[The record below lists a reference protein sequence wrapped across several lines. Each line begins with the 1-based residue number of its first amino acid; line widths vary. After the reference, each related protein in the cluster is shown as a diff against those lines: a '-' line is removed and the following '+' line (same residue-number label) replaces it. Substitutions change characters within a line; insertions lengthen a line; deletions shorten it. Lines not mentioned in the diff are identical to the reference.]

1 MDLAEKFTITIS
13 AAMSQLDGGGMEIDM
28 NITGSLYRSMIM
40 SGAALLSNK
49 KEEIN
54 NLNVFPVPDGDT
66 GINMSLTMST
76 VGKTEEALPIGETAE
91 KIASLML
98 RSARGNSGAI
108 LSLFF
113 RGIGK
118 ALKGVDEADSKALVE
133 AFKRGTTEAYRAV
146 MKPTEG
152 TILTVM
158 RLCGEEA
165 EKAYDANESI
175 STEELFAVI
184 KKGAEDALA
193 QTPEMLPVL
202 KQTGVVD
209 AGGAGFVCVLNGMIA
224 ALEGDPYEAEESDDA
239 QASEPRSSADFGEF
253 NSEDIKFGYC
263 TECIVDKNENYLGE
277 DTSGELYE
285 FIKSIGDSAVFVDDE
300 QIIKLHIHTN
310 DPGAVLTK
318 AIEFGSLAT
327 VKIENMR
334 NQHTELVSEEKP
346 VKTPER
352 KQATIEKKYGF
363 VSVCMGE
370 GISEMFRDVGVD
382 NIITGG
388 QTMNPSTQDIIDA
401 VMKTPSEYVFIL
413 PNNKNI
419 CMVANQASQIVTEK
433 KVIVIPTETVPQGIS
448 AMIAYNPDGEPEE
461 VTREMKEAYEMVT
474 SMSVTFAVRD
484 TQIDRFTIEKG
495 QFLGLVE
502 GKIACVTNDSFSCAK
517 QLARGMT
524 GASYVTVFYGE
535 GVNEE
540 TANEVGEL
548 ISNKVGGGCEV
559 AVLYGGQPLYD
570 YIISVE

>member
-1 MDLAEKFTITIS
+1 MKL
-13 AAMSQLDGGGMEIDM
+13 
-28 NITGSLYRSMIM
+28 TGSLYRSMAL
-40 SGAALLSNK
+40 SGAALLNNK
-49 KEEIN
+49 MEEIN

-76 VGKTEEALPIGETAE
+76 VGQAPEGKGVGATAD
-91 KIASLML
+91 KIAGLML

-113 RGIGK
+113 RGFAK
-118 ALKGVDEADSKALVE
+118 ALKDVDVADADKIVE
-133 AFKRGTTEAYRAV
+133 SLKRGTTEAYRAV

-158 RLCGEEA
+158 RLSGEEA
-165 EKAYDANESI
+165 EKAYLANKEI
-175 STEELFAVI
+175 GVKELFYVVL
-184 KKGAEDALA
+184 KGAENALA

-209 AGGAGFVCVLNGMIA
+209 AGGAGFVCVLQGMVA
-224 ALEGDPYEAEESDDA
+224 ALEGNPYVAEEKK
-239 QASEPRSSADFGEF
+239 ASQSEVKTSADFTEF
-253 NSEDIKFGYC
+253 NSADIKFGYC
-263 TECIVDKNENYLGE
+263 TECIVDKNEKYLGE
-277 DTSGELYE
+277 DTSGALYE

-334 NQHTELVSEEKP
+334 NQHTELVADADGAQPVAEEP
-346 VKTPER
+346 QFAP
-352 KQATIEKKYGF
+352 IEKKYGF

-401 VMKTPSEYVFIL
+401 VMKTPAEVVFIL

-419 CMVANQASQIVTEK
+419 CMVANQASQIITERR
-433 KVIVIPTETVPQGIS
+433 VIVIPTETVPQGMS
-448 AMIAYNPDGEPEE
+448 AMIAYNPDAETEDI
-461 VTREMKEAYEMVT
+461 VREMKEAMGMVT
-474 SMSVTFAVRD
+474 SMSVTYAVRD
-484 TQIDRFTIEKG
+484 TQIDRFNIKKG

-502 GKIACVTNDSFSCAK
+502 GKIACVANDSYTCAK
-517 QLARGMT
+517 QLIRGMT
-524 GASYVTVFYGE
+524 GAMYITVFYGE
-535 GVNEE
+535 GVSAEQAEE
-540 TANEVGEL
+540 YGAL
-548 ISNKVGGGCEV
+548 ISERVGGCDV
-559 AVLYGGQPLYD
+559 AVLSGGQPLYD
-570 YIISVE
+570 YVISVE

>member
-1 MDLAEKFTITIS
+1 MK
-13 AAMSQLDGGGMEIDM
+13 
-28 NITGSLYRSMIM
+28 ITGSLYRSMAL

-49 KEEIN
+49 MEEIN

-76 VGKTEEALPIGETAE
+76 IGNTEDNLGIGDTAE
-91 KIASLML
+91 KVASLML

-113 RGIGK
+113 RGVGK
-118 ALKGVDEADSKALVE
+118 ALKGIDEADQEQLVAAL
-133 AFKRGTTEAYRAV
+133 KRGTTEAYRAV

-165 EKAYDANESI
+165 EKAYLADNNIEMRDLLGVVMS
-175 STEELFAVI
+175 S
-184 KKGAEDALA
+184 AEDALA
-193 QTPEMLPVL
+193 KTPEMLPVL

-209 AGGAGFVCVLNGMIA
+209 AGGAGFVCVLQGMLA
-224 ALEGDPYEAEESDDA
+224 AFDGNPYVAENKDSNESA
-239 QASEPRSSADFGEF
+239 QIKNAADFSDF

-263 TECIVDKNENYLGE
+263 TECIVDKNEKYLGE

-300 QIIKLHIHTN
+300 HIIKLHIHTN
-310 DPGAVLTK
+310 DPGAVLTR

-334 NQHTELVSEEKP
+334 NQHTELTSQSKPVEEEKKAP
-346 VKTPER
+346 
-352 KQATIEKKYGF
+352 AIEKKYGF
-363 VSVCMGE
+363 VSVCMGD
-370 GISEMFRDVGVD
+370 GVADMFRDLGVD
-382 NIITGG
+382 NIIKGG

-401 VMKTPSEYVFIL
+401 VMNTPAENVFIL

-419 CMVANQASQIVTEK
+419 CMVANQASQIVTDRN
-433 KVIVIPTETVPQGIS
+433 VIVIPTETVPQGMS
-448 AMIAYNPDGEPEE
+448 AMIAYNPDSEPDGI
-461 VTREMKEAYEMVT
+461 VKDMQDAMAMVT

-484 TQIDRFTIEKG
+484 TQIDRFSITKG
-495 QFLGLVE
+495 QYLGLVE
-502 GKIACVTNDSFSCAK
+502 GKIACVSNDSFSCAK
-517 QLARGMT
+517 QLTRGMT
-524 GASYVTVFYGE
+524 GANYVTVFYGE
-535 GVNEE
+535 NISEE
-540 TANEVGEL
+540 KAEKYGRI
-548 ISNKVGGGCEV
+548 ISEKVGDGCDV